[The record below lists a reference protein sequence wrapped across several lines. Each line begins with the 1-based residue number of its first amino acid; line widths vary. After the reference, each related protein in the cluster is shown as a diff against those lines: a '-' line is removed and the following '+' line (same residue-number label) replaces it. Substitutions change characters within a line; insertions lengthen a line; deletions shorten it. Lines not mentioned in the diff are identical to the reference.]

1 MIGTHLVGRGDAS
14 VNEGRDRCRAAIV
27 NSGLKWPT
35 TRRVTVLLSPADLP
49 KSGPHFD
56 VAIAAAVLVASGEV
70 TPVDPLESWLFLGE
84 LGLDGNLRAVPGV
97 LPMVL
102 AGRDRGL
109 RRVMVPDSQADEAAL
124 VPGVD
129 VIGVRSLQQVVAL
142 LTHQAVPEAPEV
154 APRVPAQ
161 VLRWRGEG
169 RAEELDLVD
178 VHGMTDA
185 RYALEVAAAGGHHLL
200 LTGPRGAGKTT
211 LAERLPGL
219 LPDLAV
225 EESLELCAVS
235 SLAGELVPSLGRLA
249 RPPFRAPHHS
259 ASKAS
264 LLGGGSGRVRPGEIS
279 RALHGVLFLDEFP
292 LFNLDII
299 DALRQPLESGEV
311 TIARGEEVATFP
323 ARTMVVLASNPC
335 PCGDFHPDARLSRC
349 TCSEVRRRQYR
360 SRVSGP
366 VEDRIDIRR
375 HVQAVRPHEIADPLS
390 RPEPTAVVRRRV
402 ERARARQAE
411 RYAGTPW
418 RLNADVPGPQL
429 AERWPLAD
437 DAAALVEAHVCD
449 GSLTRRGAV
458 RVHRLAWSIAD
469 LGGIPTGT
477 PPGRDEVEVAL
488 CLRLGR
494 DLPCAVVARVAR

>member
-1 MIGTHLVGRGDAS
+1 MPVATARTVCLQGMSGHLIDVQADVTQGMIGTHLVGRGDAS

-56 VAIAAAVLVASGEV
+56 VAIAAAILVASGEV
-70 TPVDPLESWLFLGE
+70 EPVDPLESWLFLGE

-109 RRVMVPDSQADEAAL
+109 KRVMVPDSQADEAAL

-129 VIGVRSLQQVVAL
+129 VIGGRSLQQVVAL
-142 LTHQAVPEAPEV
+142 LTHQEVPEAPEV

-225 EESLELCAVS
+225 EESLELCAVA
-235 SLAGELVPSLGRLA
+235 SLAGELVQA
-249 RPPFRAPHHS
+249 A
-259 ASKAS
+259 
-264 LLGGGSGRVRPGEIS
+264 LGGGPTRLPSFDEAR
-279 RALHGVLFLDEFP
+279 DEFTRNY
-292 LFNLDII
+292 LSQILQITGGNVSQ
-299 DALRQPLESGEV
+299 A
-311 TIARGEEVATFP
+311 
-323 ARTMVVLASNPC
+323 
-335 PCGDFHPDARLSRC
+335 ARLAKRNR
-349 TCSEVRRRQYR
+349 TDFYKLLARHQLT
-360 SRVSGP
+360 P
-366 VEDRIDIRR
+366 EDFKQR
-375 HVQAVRPHEIADPLS
+375 
-390 RPEPTAVVRRRV
+390 
-402 ERARARQAE
+402 
-411 RYAGTPW
+411 
-418 RLNADVPGPQL
+418 
-429 AERWPLAD
+429 
-437 DAAALVEAHVCD
+437 
-449 GSLTRRGAV
+449 
-458 RVHRLAWSIAD
+458 
-469 LGGIPTGT
+469 
-477 PPGRDEVEVAL
+477 
-488 CLRLGR
+488 
-494 DLPCAVVARVAR
+494 